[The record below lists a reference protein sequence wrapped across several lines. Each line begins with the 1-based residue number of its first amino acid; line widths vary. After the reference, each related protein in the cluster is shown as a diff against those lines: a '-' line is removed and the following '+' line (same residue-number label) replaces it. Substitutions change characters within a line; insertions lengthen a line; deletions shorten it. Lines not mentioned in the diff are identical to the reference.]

1 MPVKNEK
8 VGRAQKFRRHL
19 DQMRILGWSKSP
31 ATQTIAT
38 LSELHHCGTWRYN
51 RHSLCRL
58 LQQDA
63 LRYRLDA
70 IGSAPS
76 YTPVAAGVAADLQ
89 RPQGPI
95 DLRKLIL
102 DRVPSGKPV
111 VVFQ

>member
-1 MPVKNEK
+1 MENERYSLE
-8 VGRAQKFRRHL
+8 G
-19 DQMRILGWSKSP
+19 LGWSKSP

-111 VVFQ
+111 DVFQ